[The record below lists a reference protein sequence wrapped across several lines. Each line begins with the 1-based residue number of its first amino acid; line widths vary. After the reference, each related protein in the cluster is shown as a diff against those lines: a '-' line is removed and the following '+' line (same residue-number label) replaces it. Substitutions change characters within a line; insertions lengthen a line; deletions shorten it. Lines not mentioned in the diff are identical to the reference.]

1 MKGYIYRLKNE
12 LGEQYVG
19 STFRLR
25 RRISEHKCNP
35 KINMNCMWYWEIIE
49 EDEYESETKLDLRRR
64 EVEIILEN
72 RNNLKNKQSINSIEE
87 LKEKKRLYDIE
98 RRKKINLLKYD
109 CECGGSYLYKHKS
122 THEKTK
128 KHTNFFSQ

>member
-25 RRISEHKCNP
+25 RRITEHKCRP
-35 KINMNCMWYWEIIE
+35 KINIECMWYWEIIE
-49 EDEYESETKLDLRRR
+49 EGEYENEIDLRNR
-64 EVEIILEN
+64 ENEIIFEN
-72 RNNLKNKQSINSIEE
+72 RNDLINIQSTNSIEDM
-87 LKEKKRLYDIE
+87 KEKKRLYDIE
-98 RRKKINLLKYD
+98 IRKKTNLLKYD
-109 CECGGSYLYKHKS
+109 CECGGSYLYRHKS

-128 KHTNFFSQ
+128 KHINYMVE